1 MRYLASRVGLAIL
14 FCFVLADSGF
24 AHVGLRVNEAGVRL
38 QVRSDGTVVDLPV
51 ENPSGETVSGHVLL
65 EFVDPR
71 GVVQAHAD
79 QDASLPPGLTR
90 LKIALPPA
98 FAQGEKP
105 KWRDLLWYRLRYT
118 ITSNTPSE
126 SEGTSLVGILSVGEA
141 TPEIFELHVA
151 GPAFVRE
158 GGHYAARIRA
168 IHPVTGHPV
177 AGVAVQA
184 SLDLDTDSRL
194 I

>member
-38 QVRSDGTVVDLPV
+38 QVRSDGTVVDLSV

-65 EFVDPR
+65 ELVDPR

>member
-1 MRYLASRVGLAIL
+1 MRYLASRVGLAIP

-51 ENPSGETVSGHVLL
+51 EKPSGETVSGHVLL
-65 EFVDPR
+65 ELVDPR

-79 QDASLPPGLTR
+79 QDASLLPGLTR

-141 TPEIFELHVA
+141 TPEIFELHIA

-158 GGHYAARIRA
+158 EGHYGARIRA
-168 IHPVTGHPV
+168 VHPVTGHPA

-184 SLDLDTDSRL
+184 
-194 I
+194 